1 MSSEYL
7 KIPFVTS
14 KKGGFLTNLSLLEN
28 LQIRFYGHKSAQ
40 EAQGLQG
47 ERPGCRPGGAHQQD
61 SRRRPMW
68 SPAQEINNS
77 RNNRKIDGVRGLE
90 IHILCFEERSIHV

>member
-1 MSSEYL
+1 MH
-7 KIPFVTS
+7 KRHRDC
-14 KKGGFLTNLSLLEN
+14 KGNVVGSDLEVLIN
-28 LQIRFYGHKSAQ
+28 RI
-40 EAQGLQG
+40 
-47 ERPGCRPGGAHQQD
+47 
-61 SRRRPMW
+61 PMW